1 MSEGKRWRSSSTRGE
16 LPRRRDGAIVY
27 EAVHSTTQHD
37 CHARSTIMHANTQL
51 VGDDRDLIPA
61 GTFH

>member
-1 MSEGKRWRSSSTRGE
+1 VVGRSKFRTTTNDFNNEASTMQ
-16 LPRRRDGAIVY
+16 AI
-27 EAVHSTTQHD
+27 T
-37 CHARSTIMHANTQL
+37 RL

>member
-1 MSEGKRWRSSSTRGE
+1 MINDPE
-16 LPRRRDGAIVY
+16 RRKEVMRMKGRRY
-27 EAVHSTTQHD
+27 
-37 CHARSTIMHANTQL
+37 